1 MHETMTILGISLV
14 ILGYGFFSELLSRF
28 NISGPMVFTAVGVL
42 LSPLAFGSEST
53 SLHGGFV
60 QIIAEITLI
69 LVLFSDAAALHL
81 KELRQTWKL
90 PARLLVV
97 GLPLTIVFTTFAAKG
112 FFPHESMLYLLLLAL
127 VLAPTD
133 AALGK
138 AVVSDK
144 NVPAKIRATINVESG
159 LNDGIVFPVL
169 ITLLAII
176 ASGSAGG
183 GQGEGWL
190 VYVVKQVSL
199 GSVFGAAVGI
209 LGAWVSR
216 YVIKNN
222 WMKEQYENLVPI
234 ALAIFSFYLSEH
246 FGGNGFI
253 AAFFAGL
260 FLGNFSEEL
269 RDNVEDFAES
279 EGELLIMVCFL
290 VFGIAFIPVTLP
302 HWDLKVLIYSL
313 LSLTFLRM
321 IPVAVSLIGKADFST
336 MLFIGWFGP
345 RGIASILYILIV
357 IKELGTIEGHETIYA
372 VMSLTILLSIL
383 LHGLSAKPYA
393 TLYSK
398 NRAEESNPKLSDS
411 AG

>member
-1 MHETMTILGISLV
+1 MHETTTILGIALV
-14 ILGYGFFSELLSRF
+14 ILGYGFFSKLLSRF
-28 NISGPMVFTAVGVL
+28 NISGPMVFTAVGIV
-42 LSPLAFGSEST
+42 LSPLVFGSEAT
-53 SLHGGFV
+53 SLNGGFV

-81 KELRQTWKL
+81 KELRKAWSL
-90 PARLLVV
+90 PTRLLAV
-97 GLPLTIVFTTFAAKG
+97 GLPLTIVFTAFAARG
-112 FFPHESMLYLLLLAL
+112 FFPDESVLYLLLLAL

-144 NVPAKIRATINVESG
+144 KVPAKIRTTINVESG

-190 VYVVKQVSL
+190 VYVIRQV
-199 GSVFGAAVGI
+199 VFGSLFGASVGF
-209 LGAWVSR
+209 LGAWVSS
-216 YVIKNN
+216 YVIKRH
-222 WMKEQYENLVPI
+222 WMKEQYENLVPV
-234 ALAIFSFYLSEH
+234 ALAIFSFYLAEH

-290 VFGIAFIPVTLP
+290 VFGIAFIPVTLAY
-302 HWDLKVLIYSL
+302 WDLNVLIYSL

-321 IPVAVSLIGKADFST
+321 IPVAISLIGKTDFST

-357 IKELGTIEGHETIYA
+357 IHDLGSIEGHETIYS
-372 VMSLTILLSIL
+372 VMSLTILLSIF
-383 LHGLSAKPYA
+383 LHGLSAKPFSN
-393 TLYSK
+393 LYSRNHK
-398 NRAEESNPKLSDS
+398 EE
-411 AG
+411 A